1 MLEPAREF
9 MRAGAQWSC
18 THAMAKRN
26 SPKSE
31 SQDPSSPERR
41 RRSATTGANGAAQT
55 AARAPRRR
63 KADVTAAAP
72 TAFDETSLTQAE
84 REIDAPSVEPSE
96 ASEVPY
102 EHIAVRAYHLYL
114 ERGGRSGGEFED
126 WITAERE
133 LRERAAGNRLR

>member
-1 MLEPAREF
+1 MLKPAREF

-31 SQDPSSPERR
+31 SQDPSTPERR

-72 TAFDETSLTQAE
+72 ASDETSLTQAE
-84 REIDAPSVEPSE
+84 HEFDASSLEPSE
-96 ASEVPY
+96 APAVPY
-102 EHIAVRAYHLYL
+102 EQIAVRAYHLYL
-114 ERGGRSGGEFED
+114 ERGGRAGGEF
-126 WITAERE
+126 
-133 LRERAAGNRLR
+133 

>member
-1 MLEPAREF
+1 
-9 MRAGAQWSC
+9 
-18 THAMAKRN
+18 MAKRN

-31 SQDPSSPERR
+31 SQDPNTPERR

-55 AARAPRRR
+55 APRAPGRR
-63 KADVTAAAP
+63 KADVTAAAS
-72 TAFDETSLTQAE
+72 AFDGTALTQAE
-84 REIDAPSVEPSE
+84 REIDAPSE
-96 ASEVPY
+96 APEVPY

-114 ERGGRSGGEFED
+114 ERGARAGGEFED

>member
-1 MLEPAREF
+1 
-9 MRAGAQWSC
+9 
-18 THAMAKRN
+18 MAKRN

-31 SQDPSSPERR
+31 SQDPSTSERR

-63 KADVTAAAP
+63 KAEVTAAAS
-72 TAFDETSLTQAE
+72 AFDETALTQAE
-84 REIDAPSVEPSE
+84 SEIVAPSGEPTE
-96 ASEVPY
+96 APEVPY

-114 ERGGRSGGEFED
+114 ERGARAGGEFED

-133 LRERAAGNRLR
+133 LRERAAGTRLR